1 MDNVIY
7 TQFKGKMVKVGEPK
21 SPPFTDPETN
31 EKHGPE
37 DRLNFL
43 IKCAHGDWSGFRT
56 LQGCLDQ
63 LNTELLETRD
73 DGFFSIVER

>member
-1 MDNVIY
+1 LDEEQVMDNVIY

-43 IKCAHGDWSGFRT
+43 IKCAHGD
-56 LQGCLDQ
+56 
-63 LNTELLETRD
+63 
-73 DGFFSIVER
+73 